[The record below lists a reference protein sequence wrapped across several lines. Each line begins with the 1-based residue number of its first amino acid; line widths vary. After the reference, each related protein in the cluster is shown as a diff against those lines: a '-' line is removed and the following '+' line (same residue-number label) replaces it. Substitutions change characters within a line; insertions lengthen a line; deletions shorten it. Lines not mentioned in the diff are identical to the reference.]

1 MKSIRSKFAAS
12 SVALMLMG
20 LGQVALAEGEVWT
33 PRTVSEV
40 QSQIIVDENGNQ
52 SYTIQ
57 WGDTL
62 FTIAQATNVSVEKLA
77 EINAISNADL
87 IYPGT
92 RLVFSADRT
101 IMTAE
106 NVVTNEVTT
115 YDLTTPTA
123 QPVASQVAVPVETPA
138 TPEVVAPVPAV
149 QYEAVANDNYVAQP
163 EVVAPAPVE
172 TPNYGGRQITVEAT
186 AYGADC
192 AGCSG
197 ITANGTALY
206 EGARVIAVDPNVIPL
221 GTRVYVPGYGEAI
234 AADTGGAIQGN
245 IIDVFMGTEA
255 NASSWGRQTVTI
267 TILD

>member
-20 LGQVALAEGEVWT
+20 VGQVALAEGEVWT

-40 QSQIIVDENGNQ
+40 QSQIVVDENGNQ

-77 EINAISNADL
+77 EINAICNADL

-101 IMTAE
+101 MMTTE
-106 NVVTNEVTT
+106 NVMTNEVTT
-115 YDLTTPTA
+115 YDLTTPTV
-123 QPVASQVAVPVETPA
+123 QPVVSQVAVPVEAPVA
-138 TPEVVAPVPAV
+138 SEVVAPISTV
-149 QYEAVANDNYVAQP
+149 QYESLANDNYVAQP
-163 EVVAPAPVE
+163 EVVAPVE

-192 AGCSG
+192 EGCSG

-255 NASSWGRQTVTI
+255 NASS
-267 TILD
+267 